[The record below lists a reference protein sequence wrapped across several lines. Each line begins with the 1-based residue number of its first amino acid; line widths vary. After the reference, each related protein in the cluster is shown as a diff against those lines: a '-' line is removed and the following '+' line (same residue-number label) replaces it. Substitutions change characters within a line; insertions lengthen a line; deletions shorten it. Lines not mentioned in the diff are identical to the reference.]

1 VEESYFL
8 LLTLRKVTDVH
19 MFVSAY
25 HFCLRNSFFYQQV
38 TGRAN

>member
-8 LLTLRKVTDVH
+8 LLTLRKVTDMH

-38 TGRAN
+38 RAN